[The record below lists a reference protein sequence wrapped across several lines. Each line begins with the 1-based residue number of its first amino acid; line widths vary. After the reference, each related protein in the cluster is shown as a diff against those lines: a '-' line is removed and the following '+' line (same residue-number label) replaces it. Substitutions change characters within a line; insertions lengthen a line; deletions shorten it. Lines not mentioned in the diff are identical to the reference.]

1 MKKLGVSTAIFLTIV
16 LVFSIITITHASPD
30 IVYSD
35 LSDGYVESGGFA
47 FDLVDNMRTGDK
59 ENNQYRQSFV
69 KFSLAGI
76 TGVDAATLYIYVQ
89 TSWRD
94 SVEDNTSPLA
104 NPGLGDCVVR
114 HIGDYG
120 TLDTGDLNAPSIGN
134 DPVGALIGGTVTPS
148 VGYVS
153 IDVTAAMQDDITNGR
168 AFSTFMIRLSTNT
181 DNDDRWDQWVFYTSD
196 DEGTD
201 RDPYIDYT
209 ASAGP
214 PPVGGVV
221 SPVNKLAIIAP
232 YLALAGLIAAVST
245 VYVIKKRKD

>member
-47 FDLVDNMRTGDK
+47 FDLVDDMRTGDK

-120 TLDTGDLNAPSIGN
+120 TLDFGDLDSSSIGN
-134 DPVGALIGGTVTPS
+134 DPGVLIGGSGTPN

-153 IDVTAAMQDDITNGR
+153 IDVTAAMQDDIANGR
-168 AFSTFMIRLSTNT
+168 AFSTFMIRLTTNT
-181 DNDDRWDQWVFYTSD
+181 DSDSQWDEWIFRTSNNGD
-196 DEGTD
+196 TD
-201 RDPYIDYT
+201 QDPYIDYT
-209 ASAGP
+209 AAYA
-214 PPVGGVV
+214 VGGYYA
-221 SPVNKLAIIAP
+221 PVNNFAVLLPYFALVSSACIVSAI
-232 YLALAGLIAAVST
+232 LVT
-245 VYVIKKRKD
+245 RKRRKS